1 MHSKNLVRMGT
12 CMNTGL
18 ILVLLLIVTRVRSS
32 VEKSFMD
39 ENLFRVRKHCLV
51 YMHNLCKP
59 HTNINHLQTEALYG
73 SSIL

>member
-18 ILVLLLIVTRVRSS
+18 ILVLLLIVTRVHSG

-39 ENLFRVRKHCLV
+39 ENVFPVRKPGLV
-51 YMHNLCKP
+51 HMYNLCKP

-73 SSIL
+73 SSI